1 MNNFAIETAQSL
13 FENMLNV
20 PQSELE
26 TTVMRFR
33 EEVKN
38 LGEPERFAVT
48 GDLVLRVQ
56 ELAWE
61 LGDRFGLD
69 CMNLDELEFNLLDCE
84 SQMTEKEKR
93 VFDWFMF
100 FQYPW
105 PNGAPNCVL
114 FLVKCF
120 DDKLFFMTPDII
132 LQRTG
137 IDVRA
142 VEQGDDAWHKLR
154 LGVITASEVHNVI
167 AKPRSGKKWPDMKM
181 SYFHTLLAEVCTG
194 VAPEVNAKA
203 LAWGKQYEND
213 ARTLFEFTSGVNVTE
228 SPIIYRDESMRTA
241 CSPDGLCSDGNGLEL
256 KCPFTSRDFMK
267 FRLGGFEA
275 IKSAYMAQ
283 VQYSMWVTRK
293 DAWYFANYDP
303 RMKRE
308 GLHYVVVERDEKYM
322 ANFDEMVPEFIEK
335 MDVALAEIGF
345 VFGEQWR

>member
-1 MNNFAIETAQSL
+1 
-13 FENMLNV
+13 
-20 PQSELE
+20 
-26 TTVMRFR
+26 
-33 EEVKN
+33 
-38 LGEPERFAVT
+38 
-48 GDLVLRVQ
+48 
-56 ELAWE
+56 
-61 LGDRFGLD
+61 
-69 CMNLDELEFNLLDCE
+69 
-84 SQMTEKEKR
+84 
-93 VFDWFMF
+93 
-100 FQYPW
+100 
-105 PNGAPNCVL
+105 
-114 FLVKCF
+114 
-120 DDKLFFMTPDII
+120 MTPDII
-132 LQRTG
+132 VQRTG

-142 VEQGDDAWHKLR
+142 VEQGDDTWHKLR

-194 VAPEVNAKA
+194 VAPEVN
-203 LAWGKQYEND
+203 
-213 ARTLFEFTSGVNVTE
+213 E

-322 ANFDEMVPEFIEK
+322 ASFDEMVPEFIEK
-335 MDVALAEIGF
+335 MDEALAEIGF

>member
-1 MNNFAIETAQSL
+1 
-13 FENMLNV
+13 
-20 PQSELE
+20 
-26 TTVMRFR
+26 
-33 EEVKN
+33 
-38 LGEPERFAVT
+38 
-48 GDLVLRVQ
+48 
-56 ELAWE
+56 
-61 LGDRFGLD
+61 
-69 CMNLDELEFNLLDCE
+69 
-84 SQMTEKEKR
+84 
-93 VFDWFMF
+93 
-100 FQYPW
+100 
-105 PNGAPNCVL
+105 
-114 FLVKCF
+114 
-120 DDKLFFMTPDII
+120 MTPDII

-154 LGVITASEVHNVI
+154 LGVITASEIHNVI

-293 DAWYFANYDP
+293 DAWYFHDNIRVGTITFVYSVT
-303 RMKRE
+303 KRGWVFP
-308 GLHYVVVERDEKYM
+308 GLSVIRNPLK
-322 ANFDEMVPEFIEK
+322 AQR
-335 MDVALAEIGF
+335 LAEEINNKRGA
-345 VFGEQWR
+345 VCTKHLLLN